1 MFAWLRL
8 LLLALLI
15 PAYGWAAVPWVA
27 GTSPQAVASSL
38 STHCAATPSPLSAA
52 SDGADN
58 TGLLDV
64 QDVADTSSELPEHGL
79 PAAGEQPTQP
89 GTHKPSAPTWP
100 EAPGAPPQRLLRP
113 PMHQA

>member
-15 PAYGWAAVPWVA
+15 PAYGWAAAPWA
-27 GTSPQAVASSL
+27 ASTSPQAVASPSA
-38 STHCAATPSPLSAA
+38 HCAAMPSPLSAV
-52 SDGADN
+52 SDSADN
-58 TGLLDV
+58 TSLLEL

-79 PAAGEQPTQP
+79 PAAGDQPTQP
-89 GTHKPSAPTWP
+89 GTHKPSARTWP
-100 EAPGAPPQRLLRP
+100 EAPEAPPQRLLRP